1 MTVTSIVEV
10 RDHKINNIGESLSLE
25 NSKKLDKDEALVQ
38 MFYGNSVG
46 THPGGKLYKKDILL
60 KYGCIIFL
68 FLQKYKNSI
77 DKKQI
82 VNSFCYLC
90 KVLNSEIYKL

>member
-1 MTVTSIVEV
+1 MA
-10 RDHKINNIGESLSLE
+10 
-25 NSKKLDKDEALVQ
+25 SKNK
-38 MFYGNSVG
+38 
-46 THPGGKLYKKDILL
+46 TTIKDILL